1 MCKLK
6 LHKFDG
12 PPQLWREKYPS
23 QNIMRHNFEKMQDHV
38 RGNPKNQASWH
49 LTWDFDYLS

>member
-23 QNIMRHNFEKMQDHV
+23 QNIMRHNFEMQDHV
-38 RGNPKNQASWH
+38 RNPKNQASWH